1 MKAAKTSDI
10 TKPSIKKV
18 ELGTSAHIVYLDNGD
33 FIICYEDGWGSLY
46 NNNYE
51 CLHSLNEWA
60 LTSVPD
66 LNEDEAEIIQFKKD
80 ANNFVAAIFDEIAI
94 DGYDFTKIKK
104 RHLIR
109 SFEVLKT
116 IKF

>member
-10 TKPSIKKV
+10 TTPTIKKI
-18 ELGTSAHIVYLDNGD
+18 ELGAATHIIYLSNGD
-33 FIICYEDGWGSLY
+33 FVICYEDGWGSLY

-60 LTSVPD
+60 LTSVCD
-66 LNEDEAEIIQFKKD
+66 LNEDDAEIIQFKKD
-80 ANNFVAAIFDEIAI
+80 AQNFIAAIFDEIAG

-104 RHLIR
+104 RSLIH

>member
-10 TKPSIKKV
+10 TTPTIKKI
-18 ELGTSAHIVYLDNGD
+18 ELGAATHIIYLSNGD
-33 FIICYEDGWGSLY
+33 FVICYEDGWGSLY

-60 LTSVPD
+60 LTSVCD
-66 LNEDEAEIIQFKKD
+66 LNEDDAEIIQFKKD
-80 ANNFVAAIFDEIAI
+80 AQNFIAAIFDEIAG

-104 RHLIR
+104 RSLIR